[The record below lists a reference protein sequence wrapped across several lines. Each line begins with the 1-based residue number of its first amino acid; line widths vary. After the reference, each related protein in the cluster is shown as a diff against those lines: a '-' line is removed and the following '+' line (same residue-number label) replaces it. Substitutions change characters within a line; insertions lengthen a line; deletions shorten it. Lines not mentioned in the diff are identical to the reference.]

1 MKTSN
6 RVRWAVWL
14 CAGVLLMSGCKASEK
29 QQIYEQAGRDLEQGS
44 YAYALN
50 GFQTSI
56 QNQVHPEMSYRGAG
70 ICSLR
75 MGNYE
80 DAVTYL
86 TNALACENVSKALQ
100 KDLLSYRATA
110 FLRRGQL
117 VEAMADCSTLAA
129 VSELSA
135 DGYFLTG
142 QVALAMDSYT
152 EAFSNFEQSLETDDS
167 YERAI
172 QIYEVYVDKDMEADG
187 TWFLEQSLTKEA
199 KSAQDFCDRGR
210 IYYYMD
216 DYEHARDELIE
227 AQKRDSTESF
237 LLLGMVYMAMEDYS
251 NARAM
256 YTQFIAE
263 EGDSAKGYNGLAL
276 CDMAQK
282 NYSSALTH
290 IQDGIPC
297 ATTEELQSLLFNEI
311 VIYERQLDFATARLK
326 AQEYVEMFPEDEQA
340 ARELTFLRTR
350 TGG

>member
-1 MKTSN
+1 M
-6 RVRWAVWL
+6 L
-14 CAGVLLMSGCKASEK
+14 CGCGASEK
-29 QQIYEQAGRDLEQGS
+29 QQIYEQAGKDLDQGS
-44 YAYALN
+44 YSYALS
-50 GFQTSI
+50 GFETSI

-70 ICSLR
+70 ICCLR
-75 MGNYE
+75 LGRYE
-80 DAVTYL
+80 EAVSYL
-86 TNALACENVSKALQ
+86 TSALGCENVSKALQ

-110 FLRRGQL
+110 LLRQGL
-117 VEAMADCSTLAA
+117 LEEAMEDCHQLAA
-129 VSELSA
+129 AWELSA

-152 EAFSNFEQSLETDDS
+152 EAFSNFEQALEADDS
-167 YERAI
+167 YDRAI

-187 TWFLEQSLTKEA
+187 TWFLEQSLLKEA

-216 DYEHARDELIE
+216 DYENARNELIE
-227 AQKRDSTESF
+227 AQQRDSAESC

-256 YTQFIAE
+256 YTQYIDE

-282 NYSSALTH
+282 NYPSALAH
-290 IQDGIPC
+290 IQEGIPV
-297 ATTEELQSLLFNEI
+297 ASTEELQSLLFNEI
-311 VIYERQLDFATARLK
+311 VIYERQLDFTTARQK
-326 AQEYVEMFPEDEQA
+326 AQEYAQMFPEDAQA